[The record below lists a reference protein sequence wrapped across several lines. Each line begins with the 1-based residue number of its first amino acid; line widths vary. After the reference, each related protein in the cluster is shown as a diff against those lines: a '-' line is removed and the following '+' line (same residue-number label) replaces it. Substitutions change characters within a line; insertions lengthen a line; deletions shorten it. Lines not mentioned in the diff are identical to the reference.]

1 MADTE
6 AEWSR
11 RRRTG
16 EDKLLEAIKP
26 TRRPGPQS
34 RSHRL
39 ILPDQSRRGGAGAFP
54 RNQRHQLMQPMKR
67 SVLEVFRYA
76 AILTAVAVT
85 LVPILWMVSMAFAD
99 RRMVGDRC

>member
-1 MADTE
+1 
-6 AEWSR
+6 
-11 RRRTG
+11 
-16 EDKLLEAIKP
+16 
-26 TRRPGPQS
+26 
-34 RSHRL
+34 
-39 ILPDQSRRGGAGAFP
+39 
-54 RNQRHQLMQPMKR
+54 MQPMKR